1 MGFMR
6 VARKE
11 ERNRWL
17 GLQRIFRFS
26 AMIQVQCI
34 YVFFSPK
41 ENSIPVIP
49 SGPRA
54 PRPAPGV
61 GGGSY
66 YRHPARERESNVDV
80 TPLLLSQE
88 PPPPRQKKK
97 RFGLSPSFRH
107 GGGIL
112 SMQFRIEALVS

>member
-6 VARKE
+6 VVRKE

-34 YVFFSPK
+34 NVFFFFFPK

-61 GGGSY
+61 GGWGIIL
-66 YRHPARERESNVDV
+66 PAPGEGTGE
-80 TPLLLSQE
+80 
-88 PPPPRQKKK
+88 
-97 RFGLSPSFRH
+97 
-107 GGGIL
+107 
-112 SMQFRIEALVS
+112 